1 VPAGS
6 APRATTSGGRRAV
19 ALEFVLIAAGAALIT
34 LAIAADQS
42 WFDRHSLPHMFLSHQ
57 RQLIW
62 WQSERA
68 AAILLGLAVIW
79 PIRHWLH
86 ERIVA
91 GRGGEVAIQAVPMAF
106 AILSS
111 LIVCEFALG
120 TAGWRGIDRWAATE
134 EPLRRADPHL
144 GWANLPG
151 RGGWEDFGGRRILYY
166 LDGAGHRIEDP
177 ARPVDPRRRSILF
190 TGESI
195 MLGFRLNWR
204 ETVAGRLEQAT
215 GLQSAN
221 LAVNG
226 FSTDQ
231 SLMLLSEE
239 LPQFERPAAVV
250 ALFTPGLMERNLDDD
265 RPHLDAMLG
274 WHQAKPSWR
283 LTRVLKNITLYHRAG
298 AIDDGI
304 AMTRAA
310 LAETVR
316 QARAR
321 HAAALIL
328 VPVFTPEQPGE
339 RMIRQRVLD
348 DAGLPYMQVSLD
360 PRWRLAGDGHPDAR
374 ANRAMAAAVLAGL
387 RRQRPDLFD
396 PSSAPR

>member
-1 VPAGS
+1 M
-6 APRATTSGGRRAV
+6 SGRPSTI
-19 ALEFVLIAAGAALIT
+19 LIEFLMIVAGATLIM

-42 WFDRHSLPHMFLSHQ
+42 WFDRHSLPHMFLSRS

-68 AAILLGLAVIW
+68 AAILLGLSLIW
-79 PIRHWLH
+79 PIRHWL
-86 ERIVA
+86 RD
-91 GRGGEVAIQAVPMAF
+91 RLDDRQGGEIVVQAVLIGI
-106 AILSS
+106 AILMS
-111 LIVCEFALG
+111 LVVSEVALG

-144 GWANLPG
+144 GWTNLPG
-151 RGGWEDFGGRRILYY
+151 RGGWDDFGGRRILYY
-166 LDGAGHRIEDP
+166 LDAGGHRIGDP
-177 ARPVDPRRRSILF
+177 ARPVDRRRRSILF

-195 MLGFRLNWR
+195 MLGFRLNWS

-226 FSTDQ
+226 YGTDQ
-231 SLMLLSEE
+231 ALMRLSGE
-239 LPQFERPAAVV
+239 LSRFERPVAVV
-250 ALFTPGLMERNLDDD
+250 ALFAPSLIERNLDDD
-265 RPHLDAMLG
+265 RPHLDAALR
-274 WHQAKPSWR
+274 WHPPRPSWR
-283 LTRVLKNITLYHRAG
+283 LARVAKNITLYHRSA
-298 AIDDGI
+298 AIGDAI

-321 HAAALIL
+321 NAAALIL

-339 RMIRQRVLD
+339 RAIRQRVLD
-348 DAGLPYMQVSLD
+348 DAGLPYVRVMLD

-374 ANRAMAAAVLAGL
+374 ANRAMAGAVLAAL
-387 RRQRPDLFD
+387 HRQRPDLIDLSFA
-396 PSSAPR
+396 PPAPR